1 MIELK
6 SAFLR
11 FSDKRKEIQN
21 QIAQRAKN
29 DALDKQEV
37 KKRKTLK
44 LLILYNQYLRTLMEE
59 ELKKNEGLEEI
70 FQEIR
75 DICGTQNL
83 DEIVNFIMLRNKRY
97 NYACQE
103 IEECEKAN
111 KILKQE
117 MKFLKKFNYFQK

>member
-37 KKRKTLK
+37 EKRKTLK
-44 LLILYNQYLRTLMEE
+44 LLMLYNQYLRILMEE
-59 ELKKNEGLEEI
+59 ELKK
-70 FQEIR
+70 
-75 DICGTQNL
+75 
-83 DEIVNFIMLRNKRY
+83 M
-97 NYACQE
+97 
-103 IEECEKAN
+103 
-111 KILKQE
+111 KILK
-117 MKFLKKFNYFQK
+117 KFSKK